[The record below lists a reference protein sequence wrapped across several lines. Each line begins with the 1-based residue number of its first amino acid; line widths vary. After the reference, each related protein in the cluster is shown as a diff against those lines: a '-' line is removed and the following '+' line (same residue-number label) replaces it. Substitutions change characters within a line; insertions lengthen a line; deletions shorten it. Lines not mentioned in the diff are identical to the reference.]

1 MASSKNSSNKKKPT
15 VSKSTKKKI
24 NKTVKKAIKKNKGLR
39 VFLIILLIV
48 AIAVVAV
55 LYATGKLDGLLNNNH
70 EHDPSSEP
78 STSEVISSE
87 ETSSNILSSD
97 ILTSETTSNEESSS
111 IESEVTSS
119 DSGAIEFEGVIYED
133 FQIHFL
139 ELGNWYTGDSTYVKY
154 GDIDILIDAGSRKS
168 SASTIK
174 EYVDQFC
181 TDGKLEYVIATHA
194 HQDHI
199 AGYVG
204 NKSGSNYS
212 GILYQ
217 YEIETIIDF
226 VYSNSDSQI
235 YQDYKTARDYAIS
248 NGATHYTAADCWNN
262 KNGAS
267 RSFVLGE
274 NVSMDIVYNK
284 FYFEETIDENDYS
297 VCVMFNYYDHHALLT
312 GDLEKEGEEA
322 LVDYY
327 DGKTK
332 ETTLPEVD
340 LFKAGHHGSKTSS
353 TQDLLYLIKPKVIT
367 VCCCCG
373 SDEYTSNKDTQFPTQ
388 QFINNIAPYTVN
400 VYVTSISLNNETK
413 EFASMN
419 GNIIYS
425 CNQEIFSIAC
435 SNNQTIL
442 KDTTWFKANRDTPFD
457 WR

>member
-1 MASSKNSSNKKKPT
+1 M
-15 VSKSTKKKI
+15 
-24 NKTVKKAIKKNKGLR
+24 
-39 VFLIILLIV
+39 
-48 AIAVVAV
+48 
-55 LYATGKLDGLLNNNH
+55 
-70 EHDPSSEP
+70 
-78 STSEVISSE
+78 
-87 ETSSNILSSD
+87 
-97 ILTSETTSNEESSS
+97 
-111 IESEVTSS
+111 
-119 DSGAIEFEGVIYED
+119 
-133 FQIHFL
+133 
-139 ELGNWYTGDSTYVKY
+139 
-154 GDIDILIDAGSRKS
+154 
-168 SASTIK
+168 
-174 EYVDQFC
+174 DQFC

-425 CNQEIFSIAC
+425 CNQETFSIAC